1 MATSFTTV
9 HLDATA
15 STQDDARRLFS
26 DEPVLVTAA
35 SQSAGRGRSGA
46 KWVDADRSL
55 AASLAFRPEWPPESW
70 SLISLVA
77 GLAALDALGDVRLK
91 WPNDVVYGKD
101 KVAGILS
108 ESDGEV
114 AVVGIGVNLWWSKPI
129 SGAGALWADDRG
141 AEVARSLA
149 TAWAGRLLDRLG
161 ADPNDWGRDEYQS
174 HCITIGEEIAWE
186 PAGAG
191 TAVGVDERGR
201 LQVETTGGLIALDSG
216 AVRQVRESRIKNQ
229 ESRTKSQD

>member
-15 STQDDARRLFS
+15 STQDDARRLFG

-55 AASLAFRPEWPPESW
+55 AASLAFRPGWPPDLW

-129 SGAGALWADDRG
+129 AGAAGLWNEDRG

-149 TAWAGRLLDRLG
+149 SAWAGRLLDRLG
-161 ADPNDWGRDEYQS
+161 ADPNDWGCDEYQS
-174 HCITIGEEIAWE
+174 HCVTIGEEIAWE
-186 PAGAG
+186 PTG
-191 TAVGVDERGR
+191 TGRAVGIDDRGR
-201 LQVETTGGLIALDSG
+201 LQVETTDGLISLDSG
-216 AVRQVRESRIKNQ
+216 AVRQVRETRIRSQ
-229 ESRTKSQD
+229 EPRTES

>member
-1 MATSFTTV
+1 LTTTHLEATS
-9 HLDATA
+9 

-26 DEPVLVTAA
+26 GDPTLVTAA

-46 KWVDADRSL
+46 KWVDSDRSL
-55 AASLAFRPEWPPESW
+55 AASVAFRPGWPPESW
-70 SLISLVA
+70 SLIPLVA
-77 GLAALDALGDVRLK
+77 GLAAVDALGDVRLK
-91 WPNDVVYGKD
+91 WPNDVVRGKE

-114 AVVGIGVNLWWSKPI
+114 AVVGIGVNLWWSQPI
-129 SGAGALWADDRG
+129 SGATGLWAEDRG

-149 TAWAGRLLDRLG
+149 SVWAERLVDRLA

-174 HCITIGEEIAWE
+174 YCTTIGEEIAWQ

-201 LQVETTGGLIALDSG
+201 LEVETVDGLIALDSG
-216 AVRQVRESRIKNQ
+216 AVRQIR
-229 ESRTKSQD
+229 ESRTKSQEPRPES

>member
-1 MATSFTTV
+1 LTTTHLEATS
-9 HLDATA
+9 

-26 DEPVLVTAA
+26 GDPMLVTAA

-46 KWVDADRSL
+46 KWVDSDRSL
-55 AASLAFRPEWPPESW
+55 AASVAFRPGWPPESW
-70 SLISLVA
+70 SLIPLVA
-77 GLAALDALGDVRLK
+77 GLAAVDALGDVRLK
-91 WPNDVVYGKD
+91 WPNDVVRGKE

-114 AVVGIGVNLWWSKPI
+114 AVVGIGVNLWWSQPI
-129 SGAGALWADDRG
+129 SGATGLWAEDRG

-149 TAWAGRLLDRLG
+149 SVWAERLVDRLA

-174 HCITIGEEIAWE
+174 YCTTIGEEIAWQ

-201 LQVETTGGLIALDSG
+201 LEVETVDGLIALDSG
-216 AVRQVRESRIKNQ
+216 AVRQIR
-229 ESRTKSQD
+229 ESRTKSQEPRPES

>member
-1 MATSFTTV
+1 MATPLTKV
-9 HLDATA
+9 HLDATS

-26 DEPVLVTAA
+26 GDPMLVTAA

-46 KWVDADRSL
+46 KWVDSDRSL
-55 AASLAFRPEWPPESW
+55 AASVAFRPGWPPESW
-70 SLISLVA
+70 SLIPLVA
-77 GLAALDALGDVRLK
+77 GLAAVDALGDVRLK
-91 WPNDVVYGKD
+91 WPNDVVRGKE

-114 AVVGIGVNLWWSKPI
+114 AVVGIGVNLWWSQPI
-129 SGAGALWADDRG
+129 SGATGLWAEDRG

-149 TAWAGRLLDRLG
+149 SVWAERLVDRLA

-174 HCITIGEEIAWE
+174 YCTTIGEEIAWQ

-201 LQVETTGGLIALDSG
+201 LEVETVDGLIALDSG
-216 AVRQVRESRIKNQ
+216 AVRQIR
-229 ESRTKSQD
+229 ESRTKSQEPRPES

>member
-1 MATSFTTV
+1 M

-26 DEPVLVTAA
+26 GDPVLVTAA

-46 KWVDADRSL
+46 KWVDSDRSL
-55 AASLAFRPEWPPESW
+55 AASVAFRPVWPPDLW
-70 SLISLVA
+70 SLIPLVA
-77 GLAALDALGDVRLK
+77 GLAAVDALGDVRLK
-91 WPNDVVYGKD
+91 WPNDVVRRKD

-129 SGAGALWADDRG
+129 RGAGALWVDDRG

-149 TAWAGRLLDRLG
+149 SIWAARLLDRLD
-161 ADPNDWGRDEYQS
+161 ADPGNWGRDEYQS
-174 HCITIGEEIAWE
+174 YCTTIGEEIAWE

-201 LQVETTGGLIALDSG
+201 LEVETADGLIALDSG
-216 AVRQVRESRIKNQ
+216 AVRMVRESRIKNQ
-229 ESRTKSQD
+229 D